1 MAIYHLEAKVVSRGA
16 GRSAVAA
23 SAYLSCSRLY
33 NDYDGIQHD
42 YTKKQ
47 GLVWQQIFLPEYASQ
62 EWQDRE
68 KLWNAVEEVETAKD
82 SRLARE
88 FVVALPIKLNREQQI
103 ELLQDFIRKQFV
115 SDGMCADAAIHDTD
129 GHNPHAHILLT
140 VRPLDEQRRWQYKTE
155 KEYLCVRNG
164 EEKGFTAAEFKS
176 AQNEGWEKQY
186 PYKIGK
192 KKVYM
197 TPFAAEAQGLV
208 RADKHPKSTRYGRQN
223 PISERWNSEEQ
234 LVEWRKAWADVTNLY
249 LERAGR
255 AERIDHRSNAARGLD
270 EQPTIHE
277 GVTARALER
286 KGIIADRCE
295 INRQI
300 KVDNALL
307 RELKAEIK
315 KLTALVARTVPAI
328 AEGLEK
334 LRSRVL
340 IFCYRLS
347 HIRSGKSHIQKSLAV
362 WKPELERYT
371 DLVQQIKAKSKER
384 KTLVAEKK
392 ELPIYHV
399 KRHKAL
405 AVRIAEL
412 TEDLEELRSEKSLLL
427 QKFEYAEDAGAEA
440 FRKDIAIMEAGL
452 KKLEAQEQKYSAEL
466 DKALDEYAELK
477 AQAADFDSVELYKA
491 RQAIREEIERSAVD
505 RIKSAYGDKYDPVMM
520 LFSKRDAAKLL
531 SEEVEE
537 PPVRESMR
545 QKQKKQQVQ
554 QKQKKKS
561 QDGWER

>member
-47 GLVWQQIFLPEYASQ
+47 GLVWQQIFLPAYAPQ
-62 EWQDRE
+62 EWKDRAQ
-68 KLWNAVEEVETAKD
+68 LWNAVEEVETAKD

-88 FVVALPIKLNREQQI
+88 FVVALPIELNREEQI
-103 ELLQDFIRKQFV
+103 ALLQDFIREQFV

-140 VRPLDEQRRWQYKTE
+140 VRPLDERGKWQYKTE
-155 KEYLCVRNG
+155 KEYLCVRDG
-164 EEKGFTAAEFKS
+164 EERGFTAAEFKT
-176 AQNEGWEKQY
+176 AQADGWEKQY
-186 PYKIGK
+186 PYKVGK

-197 TPFAAEAQGLV
+197 TPSAAEAQMLV

-234 LVEWRKAWADVTNLY
+234 LAAWRAAWADVSNRC
-249 LERAGR
+249 LEHAGR
-255 AERIDHRSNAARGLD
+255 EERIDHRSNAARGLD
-270 EQPTIHE
+270 EIPTIHE
-277 GVTARALER
+277 GVTAQALER
-286 KGIIADRCE
+286 KGIISDRCE
-295 INRQI
+295 LNRQI
-300 KVDNALL
+300 KADNVLL
-307 RELKAEIK
+307 RELKAEVR
-315 KLTALVARTVPAI
+315 KLAALVARTVPAI

-340 IFCYRLS
+340 IFCYQLS
-347 HIRSGKSHIQKSLAV
+347 HIRSGKAHIQKSLAG

-371 DLVQQIKAKSKER
+371 SLVQQIKEKSKER
-384 KTLVAEKK
+384 KALVAEKK
-392 ELPIYHV
+392 KLPVYHV
-399 KRHKAL
+399 KRHKVL

-440 FRKDIAIMEAGL
+440 FHKDIAAMEAGL
-452 KKLEAQEQKYSAEL
+452 KKLEAQEQKYSVEL
-466 DKALDEYAELK
+466 DKALTEYAELK
-477 AQAADFDSVELYKA
+477 AQTADFDPVELYKA
-491 RQAIREEIERSAVD
+491 RQAIRPMQEKTAEQQLEGVMHEKPSLIMLLSAKQETSRLLGEDTEERQVRQLIAHRNQEQHRNSH
-505 RIKSAYGDKYDPVMM
+505 RKR
-520 LFSKRDAAKLL
+520 KRDD
-531 SEEVEE
+531 
-537 PPVRESMR
+537 P
-545 QKQKKQQVQ
+545 
-554 QKQKKKS
+554 
-561 QDGWER
+561 ER